1 MWLKNKVLE
10 GTAIL
15 LEPIKMAHVEPLM
28 DAVRDGSGWK
38 LWYASVPSPEK
49 MFGYVEKAV
58 ESAKNGAPAF
68 VVKTRMDNKIVGT
81 TRFYDVHAQHRRAA
95 IGYTWYADAVKR
107 TVVNSESKYLLM
119 EYLFETHG
127 ALSLEFKTHF
137 FNQASRTAIERLGA
151 KLDGVLRSHQVMADG
166 SIRDTVVYSIL
177 AHEWP
182 SVRNNLLAKIERYS

>member
-10 GTAIL
+10 GAAVV

-28 DAVRDGSGWK
+28 DAVRDGSSWR

-68 VVKTRMDNKIVGT
+68 VVKTRIDNKIVGT
-81 TRFYDVHAQHRRAA
+81 TRFYDVRAQHRRAA

-137 FNQASRTAIERLGA
+137 FNQTSRTAIERLGA
-151 KLDGVLRSHQVMADG
+151 KLDGVLRSHQVMPDG
-166 SIRDTVVYSIL
+166 SIRDTAVYSIL

>member
-1 MWLKNKVLE
+1 MWLKSKVLE
-10 GTAIL
+10 GTSVV
-15 LEPIKMAHVEPLM
+15 LEPIKMAHVEQLI
-28 DAVRDGSGWK
+28 DAVRDGNSWE
-38 LWYASVPSPEK
+38 LWYASVPSPDK

-68 VVKTRMDNKIVGT
+68 VVKTSVDNKIVGT
-81 TRFYDVHAQHRRAA
+81 TRFYDVFDLHCRAA
-95 IGYTWYADAVKR
+95 IGYTWYADTVKR

-119 EYLFETHG
+119 QYLFETNG

-151 KLDGVLRSHQVMADG
+151 KLDGVLRSHQVMQDG
-166 SIRDTVVYSIL
+166 SIRDTAIYSIL

-182 SVRNNLLAKIERYS
+182 SVKNNLLAKIERYS